1 MKKMFSLFVMLVA
14 LTSFVVAQTD
24 ATTPVK
30 VGGPNMKFE
39 TLEVDYGTIEVG
51 ADPIRVFKFTNVGT
65 EPLVI
70 KSAKGSCGCT
80 VPTFPKEPILP
91 GASNEIKVKYDT
103 NRPGPF
109 TKRVTLT
116 TNAGEE
122 PVILT
127 IKGVVNKKDEEPEG
141 LPLNKSG
148 LFNNNGN

>member
-1 MKKMFSLFVMLVA
+1 MLIA
-14 LTSFVVAQTD
+14 ITSFAVAQTNVTPVD
-24 ATTPVK
+24 ATTPEK

-39 TLEVDYGTIEVG
+39 TMEVDYGTIEQG
-51 ADPIRVFKFTNVGT
+51 ADPYRVFKFTNVGT

-80 VPTFPKEPILP
+80 IPTYPKEPILP
-91 GASNEIKVKYDT
+91 GQTNEIKVKYDT

-116 TNAGEE
+116 TNVSED
-122 PVILT
+122 PVVLT
-127 IKGVVNKKDEEPEG
+127 IKGVVNKKAEEQEG

>member
-1 MKKMFSLFVMLVA
+1 MKKIFSLFVMLVA
-14 LTSFVVAQTD
+14 FASFVVAQTD

-39 TLEVDYGTIEVG
+39 SLEVDYGTIDQG

-80 VPTFPKEPILP
+80 VPTYPKEPILP

-116 TNAGEE
+116 TNVGEE
-122 PVILT
+122 PIVLT
-127 IKGVVNKKDEEPEG
+127 IKGVVNKKDEQEG